1 MIIDWFNSGIGKV
14 YIVLD
19 YSITIWTLLQFAELL
34 LSDITIR
41 LYYHYVCIVYL
52 FKKSMNDVRWIV
64 KFIMVE
70 GVGRCLTNSVFILL
84 GERGYKLGV
93 WYLVQHFGDWGYKIH
108 FLPYILSH
116 YKIKSGS
123 SSLSFASC
131 FLPTNPLDN
140 DFIRA
145 CIFLTPSKFFSLY
158 FL

>member
-14 YIVLD
+14 HIVLD

-70 GVGRCLTNSVFILL
+70 GVGGYLSILIFLLL
-84 GERGYKLGV
+84 GERGLKLGCSRTARSAGG
-93 WYLVQHFGDWGYKIH
+93 LRPPHFVYSCSNSSFLNLSNLILAPFRLLGVLSKYSSIKGADNLHIVP
-108 FLPYILSH
+108 FLPSPY
-116 YKIKSGS
+116 
-123 SSLSFASC
+123 
-131 FLPTNPLDN
+131 
-140 DFIRA
+140 RE
-145 CIFLTPSKFFSLY
+145 
-158 FL
+158 